1 MEDSPMN
8 NEKGIDDLVL
18 LGFLSIPVLY
28 YLSTWIRDVM
38 VAIHQFQA

>member
-1 MEDSPMN
+1 MN
-8 NEKGIDDLVL
+8 NEKGIDDHVL

-38 VAIHQFQA
+38 VAIHQFHA